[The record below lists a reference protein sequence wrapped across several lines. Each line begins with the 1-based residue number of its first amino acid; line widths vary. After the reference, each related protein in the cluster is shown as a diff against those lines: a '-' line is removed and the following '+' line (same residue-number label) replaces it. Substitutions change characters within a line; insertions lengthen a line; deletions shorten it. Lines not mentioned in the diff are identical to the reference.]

1 MAKVTTQLDIELAQW
16 NHKIQQM
23 RKDMQETAQAA
34 KKANVGESLIGK
46 INSYGGAIGVG
57 AIAAGIKATLSQFDS
72 LNDAATKLGET
83 PEVIQRVQR
92 AAELSGTSLDG
103 VAGGF
108 IKLEKALGDVENSK
122 AADILDKYGLSAET
136 LMAMPLDEKVTALAD
151 AFKQAR
157 DDGTGVYDLQA
168 LLGKSAAELIPLMEE
183 GGDAIREMYEG
194 TAVVANE
201 AVYQMALMNDEID
214 NVIGNLKNLAGS
226 ALVETYDALLKMG
239 AMVAE
244 VFGDEGAMDK
254 VQAHIE
260 GRQLKA
266 QAKAEQLTQRRETRA
281 ENIGKNVEEERARK
295 AAEEQEK
302 LDKKA
307 ADEQEKEDKRRA
319 DNIAK
324 LQAEIEQKRID
335 MLPDDQQLAE
345 YKAKL
350 AALLEDV
357 SFVDPTMSGLQDAI
371 DYATDPADQEA
382 LLQKQKDAM
391 EMQSQIESLN
401 EKANKTK
408 SETIKTAATPGSVT
422 AAINTIF
429 GRSANELILDETKTQ
444 TKVLERIDKSL
455 QKMADG
461 SGGTGDLF
469 DQFAFP

>member
-16 NHKIQQM
+16 NHKIAQM
-23 RKDMQETAQAA
+23 RKDMQETALAA

-46 INSYGGAIGVG
+46 INSYGGSIGVG
-57 AIAAGIKATLSQFDS
+57 AIAAGIKETLSQFDS

-83 PEVIQRVQR
+83 PEVLQRVQR

-122 AADILDKYGLSAET
+122 AADILDRYGLSAEN
-136 LMAMPLDEKVTALAD
+136 LMALPLDEKVAALAD

-157 DDGTGVYDLQA
+157 DDGTGVYDLQV

-183 GGDAIREMYEG
+183 GGDAIREMYAG
-194 TAVVANE
+194 TSVVANE
-201 AVYQMALMNDEID
+201 AVYQMAILNDQID
-214 NVIGNLKNLAGS
+214 NVIGNLKNFAGS
-226 ALVETYDALLKMG
+226 ALMEAHDALMKFG
-239 AMVAE
+239 ALVGLA
-244 VFGDEGAMDK
+244 FGQDHLMEYVDDSITNRQRDAIKKADSQK
-254 VQAHIE
+254 VR
-260 GRQLKA
+260 RQD
-266 QAKAEQLTQRRETRA
+266 RA
-281 ENIGKNVEEERARK
+281 ENIGANVEEERARK
-295 AAEEQEK
+295 AAEEQAKIE
-302 LDKKA
+302 KKA
-307 ADEQEKEDKRRA
+307 AEEQEKEDKRRA

-371 DYATDPADQEA
+371 DYATDPAEQEA

-429 GRSANELILDETKTQ
+429 GRSANELILDESKQQ
-444 TKVLERIDKSL
+444 TKLLARIDTSL
-455 QKMADG
+455 TKIAEG
-461 SGGTGDLF
+461 SGMTGDLF
-469 DQFAFP
+469 DQFSFP